1 MKYKGIRGT
10 IITANEQDKLDIT
23 ENGTIILDDGGTI
36 LGVYA
41 SDALPELYKNADI
54 EDYGNSI
61 ITTSFC
67 DMHLHAPQ
75 YPMLGLGMD
84 LPLMQWLYNYT
95 FRTEALFKDTAF
107 ARDVYSVLA
116 RELIARGTT
125 RVCAFSS
132 VHTDSSLVLMEE
144 LERAGVFGYVG
155 KVSMDRNTT
164 DELMESTEGAISE
177 ERRFIEESLSR
188 FTDIHPMLT
197 PRFTPSCTDELMR
210 GLGELGREYGI
221 RAQSHLS
228 ENFEEIETVHSLCPD
243 CERYYQ
249 TYERAGLWNEGT
261 VMAHCVHSDSVERAA
276 MKAAGVWVA
285 HSPNSNTN
293 IYSGI
298 APVRRMINEG
308 LNVSLGSDIAGG
320 DNLSMRHVACAAIRV
335 SKLRYYYAD
344 RAEEERF
351 LDVAEAFSLSSSRP
365 RRFFDLSYGFEAG
378 EKLEAV
384 VLSDVSHGPSI
395 PLNPQERF
403 ERLIYSADPSDI
415 RAVYSLGVRRL

>member
-10 IITANEQDKLDIT
+10 IITANEQDKLDII
-23 ENGTIILDDGGTI
+23 ENGTIILDESGTI

-41 SDALPELYKNADI
+41 RNELPEIYRNAAI
-54 EDYGNSI
+54 EDFGSGI

-107 ARDVYSVLA
+107 AREVYRVLA
-116 RELIARGTT
+116 KELIARGTT

-144 LERAGVFGYVG
+144 LECAGVFGYVG

-164 DELMESTEGAISE
+164 DELIESTETAISE
-177 ERRFIEESLSR
+177 ERRFIEESLAR
-188 FTDIHPMLT
+188 FNNIKPMLT

-210 GLGELGREYGI
+210 GLGELAREYNV

-228 ENFEEIETVHSLCPD
+228 ENFEEIETVRTLCPD

-298 APVRRMINEG
+298 APVRRMMNEG

-335 SKLRYYYAD
+335 SKLRYYYAN

-351 LDVAEAFSLSSSRP
+351 LDVSEAFSLASSRP
-365 RRFFDLSYGFEAG
+365 RRFFDLSCGFTAG
-378 EKLEAV
+378 EKLEAM
-384 VLSDVSHGPSI
+384 VLSDASHGPSI
-395 PLNPQERF
+395 PLTPQERF
-403 ERLIYSADPSDI
+403 ERLIYSSDPNDI
-415 RAVYSLGVRRL
+415 CAVYSLGIRRL